1 MKRPGT
7 GNGRKRVNGVSSAT
21 CIGKTL
27 LDLSKALRKADKC
40 RRTLTKLGFSH
51 QRWQEI
57 VNDVDPEFRFMVRP
71 KVLDAILIYLHSVR
85 GPVSKELLIDHLCRQ
100 SVGTIQ
106 RLRQSIT
113 INIRSGRLVVDQQNK
128 ISLPEWQNRIP

>member
-1 MKRPGT
+1 MKRPAIGVR
-7 GNGRKRVNGVSSAT
+7 RKRVDRYSSTT

-40 RRTLTKLGFSH
+40 RRTLAKLGFSH

-85 GPVSKELLIDHLCRQ
+85 SPVPKELLIDHLCKQ

-113 INIRSGRLVVDQQNK
+113 INIRSGKLIVDRQNK
-128 ISLPEWQNRIP
+128 IGLPEWTDRAP